1 MFFLFANLG
10 NDIKAYIRSFIGSFM
25 KNVLQ
30 CQVRHLFQA
39 AYRGA
44 SAKMLASAESGD
56 LNPLFEILTGL
67 FSRRLHNFHYQ

>member
-1 MFFLFANLG
+1 
-10 NDIKAYIRSFIGSFM
+10 M

-56 LNPLFEILTGL
+56 LNPLFEIL
-67 FSRRLHNFHYQ
+67 SRTVFEASTQFQLSVVAESIAIEIKASSAGECINL